1 MQSTAVLQNFDL
13 TMTSL
18 SSHLLNLSG
27 YVPIW
32 QKDVAYESGEIVR
45 STLFDHQKYMCNE
58 NEHTDLKCSD
68 IAPMLI
74 QDFTSQL
81 SEEELQRQVWVPLTS
96 LEGSLQSNKEASL
109 TQDQQLGQ
117 AVNKTENYE
126 E

>member
-1 MQSTAVLQNFDL
+1 
-13 TMTSL
+13 
-18 SSHLLNLSG
+18 
-27 YVPIW
+27 
-32 QKDVAYESGEIVR
+32 
-45 STLFDHQKYMCNE
+45 MCNE

-109 TQDQQLGQ
+109 T
-117 AVNKTENYE
+117 
-126 E
+126 

>member
-32 QKDVAYESGEIVR
+32 QKDVAYETGEIVK

-58 NEHTDLKCSD
+58 NEHTDLRCSD
-68 IAPMLI
+68 IAPTHLE
-74 QDFTSQL
+74 DFTSQL
-81 SEEELQRQVWVPLTS
+81 SEEELLRQVWVPLTS
-96 LEGSLQSNKEASL
+96 LEGSLQSNQEASF

-117 AVNKTENYE
+117 AVNETENYE